1 MADEVP
7 LSTAHDYAAQD
18 LYADRGS
25 RGEGGRE
32 DEHHAD
38 SASNSSSFVS
48 SFRACLARQTCVVVS
63 L

>member
-25 RGEGGRE
+25 KEEEEGGGGGGEGR
-32 DEHHAD
+32 
-38 SASNSSSFVS
+38 AS
-48 SFRACLARQTCVVVS
+48 R
-63 L
+63 